1 MDQEIVIKVI
11 LGILSVIALFAG
23 GLYIFSFDNDMKDID
38 RRVDETEAKDE
49 SNKKKSR
56 KIAPIKM
63 VLFLYFNF
71 NNLI

>member
-11 LGILSVIALFAG
+11 CGILSVIALFAG

-38 RRVDETEAKDE
+38 KRVDETEAKDE
-49 SNKKKSR
+49 LNKKKSR

-63 VLFLYFNF
+63 VLFLYSNF